1 MEGQS
6 LTFPLA
12 DITKENLEQEISL
25 NKLQALN
32 TEEHNAATY

>member
-1 MEGQS
+1 MEGQC

-25 NKLQALN
+25 NKLQALIRR
-32 TEEHNAATY
+32 T